1 MAFKAQGLQTILRA
15 DSIGS
20 LAARTLHN
28 GSKVIG
34 KVTNT
39 FPNSFYVQTFDDEL
53 LFVTNRSLKS
63 PITINLDSK
72 SNLDGAVKP
81 LQRITIQSNTLL
93 IGNDTCIALDT
104 AAVSGQPKALRQ
116 SKFNAQSGQIG
127 KALYDA
133 ILILNIVDTK
143 QSVLD
148 KRGLVHKAAAE
159 FAERVSISLR
169 AANTDGE
176 FKETAQGLIGLG
188 FGFTPSGDDMLG
200 GFLATYNSFASNFG
214 RPQILMEPA
223 LLQRKTSWISAK
235 LLDYMQRLVVDDQ
248 VSHMISSA
256 AAGDRDQL
264 ILAFEDLLPRG
275 HTSGIDISVGAIL
288 ALGLIQDMAL
298 KEKETEFLRSSLGL
312 VS

>member
-1 MAFKAQGLQTILRA
+1 M
-15 DSIGS
+15 
-20 LAARTLHN
+20 
-28 GSKVIG
+28 
-34 KVTNT
+34 
-39 FPNSFYVQTFDDEL
+39 QTFDDEL

-63 PITINLDSK
+63 SITINLDSI

-81 LQRITIQSNTLL
+81 LQRITIQSNILL
-93 IGNDTCIALDT
+93 IGTDTCIDLDT

-133 ILILNIVDTK
+133 VLILGIIDTE

-169 AANTDGE
+169 ASSADGE

-188 FGFTPSGDDMLG
+188 FGFTPSGDDLLG
-200 GFLATYNSFASNFG
+200 GFLATYNSFASNMG
-214 RPQILMEPA
+214 RSQILMEPA

-248 VSHMISSA
+248 VSHMINSA

-288 ALGLIQDMAL
+288 ALSLIQDMAL
-298 KEKETEFLRSSLGL
+298 KEEQTEFLRSSLGL